1 MKNNIFTFFVR
12 KFFKLITLLV
22 ALCIVTF
29 IMLEK
34 SPIDPVQA
42 YVGADL
48 TVTQEQRENI
58 AEYLI
63 FLFFI
68 VFPPMLLF
76 LSQ

>member
-1 MKNNIFTFFVR
+1 MKNNIFIFFT
-12 KFFKLITLLV
+12 KKLFKLITLLV

-48 TVTQEQRENI
+48 TVTQEQR
-58 AEYLI
+58 
-63 FLFFI
+63 
-68 VFPPMLLF
+68 
-76 LSQ
+76 